1 MLKSWLA
8 LDFGAGSGRAV
19 IGVLEKSR
27 LELRE
32 IHRFPNRPILFKGAL
47 RWDLLALWDNLL
59 DALKKCARAESG
71 PLRSIGIDTWNLDFG
86 LLDSED
92 ELLYNPICYRSPVRP
107 EVMDRIRSLIDEE
120 TLYGLTGISYQP
132 VTGLARLLQHRLDH
146 PKLLFEHARC
156 YLPLPDLLRFLL
168 TGKKNIEDSVSWG
181 TQLVD
186 VRTRQLS
193 KKLLELFEIPPDIFP
208 ARIPPAKMVSET
220 LPEIDAV
227 TGIGSVPVATVAGHD
242 TISALVPAAALGD
255 ESALLCTGMWFVLG
269 KLLRAPVTDPEA
281 LGRGFMNEIAI
292 DGLTYLA
299 KNMMGFYLLEGLV
312 SAWKMSYEEM
322 VEKARQARQFGL
334 AINVNDPSFYST
346 TDAPGSIEAYI
357 RRTGQAMPDG
367 PGPIVRALFEGYALA
382 CRDAFLDLERL
393 SGERIGQIVLV
404 GGAARNPLLCQMIAD
419 AVGRSVVAGPAE
431 STSVGNIGMQMIARG
446 DIDSLAGFREII
458 KRSFATPVF
467 EPREAG
473 KWLTKKI
480 NYDHN

>member
-1 MLKSWLA
+1 
-8 LDFGAGSGRAV
+8 
-19 IGVLEKSR
+19 
-27 LELRE
+27 
-32 IHRFPNRPILFKGAL
+32 
-47 RWDLLALWDNLL
+47 
-59 DALKKCARAESG
+59 
-71 PLRSIGIDTWNLDFG
+71 
-86 LLDSED
+86 
-92 ELLYNPICYRSPVRP
+92 
-107 EVMDRIRSLIDEE
+107 
-120 TLYGLTGISYQP
+120 
-132 VTGLARLLQHRLDH
+132 
-146 PKLLFEHARC
+146 
-156 YLPLPDLLRFLL
+156 
-168 TGKKNIEDSVSWG
+168 
-181 TQLVD
+181 
-186 VRTRQLS
+186 
-193 KKLLELFEIPPDIFP
+193 
-208 ARIPPAKMVSET
+208 
-220 LPEIDAV
+220 
-227 TGIGSVPVATVAGHD
+227 
-242 TISALVPAAALGD
+242 
-255 ESALLCTGMWFVLG
+255 
-269 KLLRAPVTDPEA
+269 
-281 LGRGFMNEIAI
+281 
-292 DGLTYLA
+292 
-299 KNMMGFYLLEGLV
+299 
-312 SAWKMSYEEM
+312 MSYEKM